1 MSSGTTDPLPPEQ
14 ALFEIEQRFRT
25 FALLATEGILIHERG
40 IVVEVSQRFCD
51 LIGCASP
58 ADLIGKNGIEAI
70 GFTPES
76 KELVLDAVRTGSTA
90 PYDVEIVRWDGKG
103 LLRAETRGGN
113 ITYLG
118 RPMRIVHMWD
128 IGERVR
134 AEADRKRGEE
144 ERARL
149 EESLRQ
155 AQKLESIGR
164 LAGGVA
170 HDFNNLLTVIGG
182 NIALA
187 LGEMP
192 DDSPLREYLTEASH
206 AAESAANLTRQLLT
220 FSRKQVIDPKVVNL
234 NATVPVLEKMLRRLL
249 GEDIELHAALDQ
261 GLGQTRVDVGQFE
274 QILVNLAINA
284 RDAMPDGGKLTI
296 ETANVTIDDAYC
308 ATHAD
313 ARPGRFV
320 MLAVSDNGT
329 GMDSEVKDHV
339 FEPFFTTKERG
350 KGTGLGLAM
359 VYGAV
364 RQHGGHI
371 EVYSEPGRGTTFK
384 VYLPRVDEAPHVV
397 GQEPERVPHGTETVW
412 LVEDADPLR
421 ALAVK
426 LLSRQGYTV
435 RAFRNGPEALAAAGT
450 LAAPVHL
457 LLTDVVMPGINGR
470 VLAERLVALYPRM
483 KVLFTSGYTENVV
496 VQHGVLKKGIN
507 FLPKPYTPQDLALRV
522 RQVLDG

>member
-1 MSSGTTDPLPPEQ
+1 
-14 ALFEIEQRFRT
+14 
-25 FALLATEGILIHERG
+25 
-40 IVVEVSQRFCD
+40 
-51 LIGCASP
+51 
-58 ADLIGKNGIEAI
+58 
-70 GFTPES
+70 
-76 KELVLDAVRTGSTA
+76 
-90 PYDVEIVRWDGKG
+90 
-103 LLRAETRGGN
+103 
-113 ITYLG
+113 
-118 RPMRIVHMWD
+118 MRIVHMWD
-128 IGERVR
+128 IGERLR

-187 LGEMP
+187 LAELP
-192 DDSPLREYLTEASH
+192 DDSAARASTSIEASRRPP
-206 AAESAANLTRQLLT
+206 SRRANLTRQLLT
-220 FSRKQVIDPKVVNL
+220 FTRKQVIDPKVVNL
-234 NATVPVLEKMLRRLL
+234 NAVVPELEKMLRRLL
-249 GEDIELHAALDQ
+249 GEDVELYAALDA

-274 QILVNLAINA
+274 QILVNLAVNA

-296 ETANVTIDDAYC
+296 ETANVTIDEAYC
-308 ATHAD
+308 STHAD
-313 ARPGRFV
+313 ARPGRYV

-329 GMDSEVKDHV
+329 GMDPDVKAHV

-384 VYLPRVDEAPHVV
+384 VYLPRVDEAAAGRAARRPTRRRT
-397 GQEPERVPHGTETVW
+397 EPRRVW

-421 ALAVK
+421 
-426 LLSRQGYTV
+426 
-435 RAFRNGPEALAAAGT
+435 T
-450 LAAPVHL
+450 LAREAPDASGLHGASRFA
-457 LLTDVVMPGINGR
+457 TAARPSR
-470 VLAERLVALYPRM
+470 RPTASPRRC
-483 KVLFTSGYTENVV
+483 TCS
-496 VQHGVLKKGIN
+496 
-507 FLPKPYTPQDLALRV
+507 
-522 RQVLDG
+522 